1 VTSALDRA
9 GWRDMMR
16 LLSGHYRWL
25 ALAVALGVAAT
36 GAGLAQPLLVR
47 HTVDATADGAFP
59 FRPVGALVVLFLL
72 QAVAL
77 GVARYA
83 QARASEAMTL
93 KLRQTLIDHVLRL
106 RIAVYDRYRGG
117 DLISRITTDPAA
129 IRMLIAESVTNAAS
143 GTIGLAGLVA
153 VMLWLDWTLFV
164 VVAVLIGVAVPVL
177 LAVVERIRLASADAQ
192 RADGE
197 LTADLER
204 ALSAIR
210 SVRANRA
217 EPAESGRI
225 FRHASR
231 ICAARL
237 RMARLDAGAGSVN
250 DLALTGSYLIILLIG
265 GARVAGGAST
275 VGELVA
281 FMLYLTYLTTP
292 VGAIFQAVTAVQ
304 QGAGALQ
311 RVNEVLA
318 LPREPVTVRAAA
330 AVPENRS
337 PHLLELRDVWFGY
350 EPARPLL
357 RGLSLSLPERGHVS
371 LIGPSGAGKS
381 TVFSVIERFYEPDR
395 GQVLF
400 RGRDARDVPYDEYRG
415 AIGLVEQQCTVL
427 AGTVRENLTYSGAA
441 ADDDDLWWALAM
453 TNLTD
458 LVRRLPRG
466 LDAEVGEHGRLLSG
480 GERQRLAI
488 ARCLLGRPA
497 LVLLD
502 EPTAHLDPVNEV
514 ALTRTI
520 REVSRVCALL
530 VISHRPAT
538 VRSADRVVLLRDGV
552 VAAEG
557 TPDEVARRQRE
568 RPVLHGEH
576 RPSA

>member
-1 VTSALDRA
+1 MA
-9 GWRDMMR
+9 R
-16 LLSGHYRWL
+16 LLSGHYQWL
-25 ALAVALGVAAT
+25 ALAVTLGVAAT
-36 GAGLAQPLLVR
+36 GAGLVQPLLVR
-47 HTVDATADGAFP
+47 RTVDATADGAFP
-59 FRPVGALVVLFLL
+59 AGPVVLLVVLFLL

-77 GVARYA
+77 GAARYA

-93 KLRQTLIDHVLRL
+93 KLRRALIDHMLRL

-117 DLISRITTDPAA
+117 DLIARATTDPAA

-143 GTIGLAGLVA
+143 GTVGLVGLVA
-153 VMLWLDWTLFV
+153 VMVWLDWTLFL
-164 VVAVLIGVAVPVL
+164 VVAVLIGVAIPVL
-177 LAVVERIRLASADAQ
+177 LAVVQRIRIASAAAQ

-217 EPAESGRI
+217 EPVESDRI
-225 FRHASR
+225 AQHAASV
-231 ICAARL
+231 CTARL

-318 LPREPVTVRAAA
+318 LPREPVTVATAP
-330 AVPENRS
+330 AVPENPS
-337 PHLLELRDVWFGY
+337 PYLVELRDVWFGY
-350 EPARPLL
+350 EPERPLL
-357 RGLSLSLPERGHVS
+357 RGLSLALPERGHVS

-395 GQVLF
+395 GRLLF
-400 RGRDARDVPYDEYRG
+400 RGRDAQDVPYDEYRG
-415 AIGLVEQQCTVL
+415 AIGLVEQHCPIL

-441 ADDDDLWWALAM
+441 VDDDDLWWALAM
-453 TNLTD
+453 TNLD
-458 LVRRLPRG
+458 GLVRRLPRG
-466 LDAEVGEHGRLLSG
+466 VDSEVGEHGRLLSG

-488 ARCLLGRPA
+488 ARCLLARPA
-497 LVLLD
+497 LLLLD
-502 EPTAHLDPVNEV
+502 EPTAHLDPVNEA

-530 VISHRPAT
+530 VISHRSAT
-538 VRSADRVVLLRDGV
+538 VRCADRVVLLRDGV
-552 VAAEG
+552 VAADG